1 MALKPGELA
10 SSFTVQRMT
19 LITMTTRELS
29 RLQVMDQLL
38 SGNIRPLHAARILN
52 LSVRQV
58 HRLKEQYQKHGP
70 TGLANATRGRPS
82 NRSTPRHI
90 KDLALQLLRTH
101 YADFGPTFAAEK
113 LREKHGLPFA
123 AMTIRRWMKE
133 DGLWI
138 DRRSRQPAIHQPR
151 PRRECYGELVQ
162 IDGSKHW
169 WFENRGPQCTLLVYI
184 DDATGK
190 LMQLKFVECESTF
203 AYFASTTEYIELHGK
218 PVAFYSDKHSIFRVP
233 NKDAVGGDGMT
244 QFGRAL
250 YELNIEIICANTPQ
264 AKGRVER
271 ANRTL
276 QDRLVKELRLAGV
289 CTMEEGNAFLPTF
302 TDDYNSRFSKV
313 AFNPKDLHRSLGGEE
328 SLRDIFVWRET
339 RKVSSTLTLQYDKT
353 FFLLEPNEITKPL
366 IRKRVTISE
375 YPDGRLVISHNGLPL
390 PYKLFDTVRHIDQG
404 AIVENKRLCAVL
416 QHIQHQQALRPQY
429 RSEHAP
435 RRALESKPVVFAAQC
450 LRYG

>member
-1 MALKPGELA
+1 
-10 SSFTVQRMT
+10 
-19 LITMTTRELS
+19 
-29 RLQVMDQLL
+29 
-38 SGNIRPLHAARILN
+38 
-52 LSVRQV
+52 
-58 HRLKEQYQKHGP
+58 
-70 TGLANATRGRPS
+70 
-82 NRSTPRHI
+82 
-90 KDLALQLLRTH
+90 
-101 YADFGPTFAAEK
+101 
-113 LREKHGLPFA
+113 
-123 AMTIRRWMKE
+123 
-133 DGLWI
+133 
-138 DRRSRQPAIHQPR
+138 
-151 PRRECYGELVQ
+151 
-162 IDGSKHW
+162 
-169 WFENRGPQCTLLVYI
+169 
-184 DDATGK
+184 
-190 LMQLKFVECESTF
+190 
-203 AYFASTTEYIELHGK
+203 
-218 PVAFYSDKHSIFRVP
+218 
-233 NKDAVGGDGMT
+233 VGGDGMT

-435 RRALESKPVVFAAQC
+435 RRALESKSPLRPGAFVEPKEERAAIA
-450 LRYG
+450 GPTKG